1 VKELIFL
8 CFKLVCKDIF
18 RFFAMQIYFKKYSM
32 SHKAGFVS
40 IIGKPNVGKSTL
52 MNALVGEKLSIIT
65 PKAQTTRHRI
75 LGIVNEENYQ
85 IVFSDTPGIIKPR
98 YGLQDSMMNF
108 VKGALSDAD
117 LILFVTD
124 VNEQHDENDV
134 LEKIINSTI
143 PMIVLINKID
153 GATQEQVDEKQA
165 YWQELLKPM
174 HIYAISALHKYNL
187 DGILEKVLENLP
199 EHPAYYDKEEL
210 TDKTQRFFVSEI
222 IREKIF
228 NNYQKEIPYSTEVV
242 ITAFK
247 EEEKII
253 RISAE
258 IIVERDSQKNILI
271 GKGGAMLKKVGTE
284 ARKDVERFLNQKV
297 FLETFVKV
305 IPDWRSK
312 KNYLKSFGYE
322 N

>member
-1 VKELIFL
+1 
-8 CFKLVCKDIF
+8 
-18 RFFAMQIYFKKYSM
+18 M

-52 MNALVGEKLSIIT
+52 MNALIGEKLSIIT

-75 LGIVNEENYQ
+75 LGIVNEEDYQ
-85 IVFSDTPGIIKPR
+85 IVFSDTPGVIKPK
-98 YGLQDSMMNF
+98 YGLQDAMMHSVN
-108 VKGALSDAD
+108 GALTDAD
-117 LILFVTD
+117 LLLFVTD
-124 VNEQHDENDV
+124 INEQYDENDV
-134 LEKIINSTI
+134 LEKILNTTI

-153 GATQEQVDEKQA
+153 NATQEQVDEKTA
-165 YWQELLKPM
+165 FWQEKLNPK
-174 HIYAISALHKYNL
+174 HIFAISALHKYNL
-187 DGILEKVLENLP
+187 DGIMTMLLDNLP
-199 EHPAYYDKEEL
+199 EHEAYYDKEEL
-210 TDKTQRFFVSEI
+210 SDRSQRFFVSEI

-228 NNYQKEIPYSTEVV
+228 TNYQKEIPYSTEVV

-247 EEEKII
+247 EEEKLT

-271 GKGGAMLKKVGTE
+271 GKGGSMLKKVGTE
-284 ARKDVERFLNQKV
+284 ARKDIEKFLDQKV

-305 IPDWRSK
+305 LPDWRSK

>member
-1 VKELIFL
+1 
-8 CFKLVCKDIF
+8 
-18 RFFAMQIYFKKYSM
+18 M

-75 LGIVNEENYQ
+75 LGIVNEEDYQ

-98 YGLQDSMMNF
+98 YGLQDSMMSS
-108 VKGALSDAD
+108 VKGALTDAD

-124 VNEQHDENDV
+124 INEQHDENDV
-134 LEKIINSTI
+134 LEKIMNTTI

-153 GATQEQVDEKQA
+153 NATQEQVDEKAA
-165 YWQELLKPM
+165 YWQEKLNPK
-174 HIYAISALHKYNL
+174 HIYAISALHNYNL
-187 DGILEKVLENLP
+187 EGILTMILDHLP
-199 EHPAYYDKEEL
+199 EHAPFYDKDDL
-210 TDKTQRFFVSEI
+210 TDRNQRFFVSEI

-247 EEEKII
+247 EDENIT

-271 GKGGAMLKKVGTE
+271 GKGGASLKKVGME
-284 ARKDVERFLNQKV
+284 ARKDIEKFLDQKV

-312 KNYLKSFGYE
+312 KNYLKGFGYE